1 MPQFFNSENAD
12 TIKFILLLILN
23 GIAYYRLFKSPVGFI
38 PILGQYM
45 FIVKIADRYNSPYRK
60 KYIVLAIASFF
71 SLLLGILIISVTLF
85 SIAVTAGAG
94 ELGATILAIG
104 IWGLITIVVILG
116 ISVALIYY
124 TYKII
129 KPLVQDALNNDEVT
143 LITIIFAIF
152 AFAFDLFVIFKADD
166 INNNFRGNEE
176 HFDDKSNYYDNSDVI
191 NRDDIFG
198 ENDNHQNNS
207 DDVVVIDEKDVDT
220 YDPYNTNNKY

>member
-129 KPLVQDALNNDEVT
+129 KPLVQDSLNNDEVT